1 MLIFPKPICRGVQLL
16 VCGAGLQ
23 APVLLLPHHHIH
35 SRYSKVQF
43 SYYLSLYTSQV
54 QYRTY
59 STVQYTQYSKVQY
72 RTYSTENSTVLLLP
86 HHHIHSRY
94 SKVQFSYYL
103 ITIYI
108 PGTVQNVQYSTVH
121 TVQ

>member
-54 QYRTY
+54 QYSTH
-59 STVQYTQYSKVQY
+59 STVKF
-72 RTYSTENSTVLLLP
+72 STERTVQ
-86 HHHIHSRY
+86 
-94 SKVQFSYYL
+94 KTVQFSYYL

-108 PGTVQNVQYSTVH
+108 PGTVKYSSPITSHYIHPRYSTVH